1 MRCIV
6 VGLGVQG
13 EKRAICA
20 GKDYVSSVDPV
31 NPKADFKKIQDVP
44 LIAYDA
50 ALVCV
55 PDNQKFHI
63 IKYLIKNQKHILIEK
78 PLLTNNLN
86 MIKNIE
92 KMAKQMK
99 VVCYTAY
106 NHRFEPHYIR
116 MKKLIT
122 SGKLGK
128 IYSCR
133 MFYGNGTARLVKNSK
148 WRDKDQGVLTDLG
161 SHLLDTTKFWWD
173 DIGEKFKFYSK
184 NCFENRSPDHVII
197 GSEESS
203 PRIELEMSLVMW
215 RNHFTCDVLAEKGS
229 AHISSLCKWGPP
241 TFVYR
246 KRVLP
251 SGKPIERKITLKKK
265 DPTWILEYEY
275 FKNICKKSQKT
286 DLSRDYWILKV
297 LQKIQRGK

>member
-1 MRCIV
+1 
-6 VGLGVQG
+6 
-13 EKRAICA
+13 
-20 GKDYVSSVDPV
+20 
-31 NPKADFKKIQDVP
+31 
-44 LIAYDA
+44 
-50 ALVCV
+50 
-55 PDNQKFHI
+55 
-63 IKYLIKNQKHILIEK
+63 
-78 PLLTNNLN
+78 

-173 DIGEKFKFYSK
+173 DIGEKFKFYSE

-229 AHISSLCKWGPP
+229 AHISSLCKWGPT

-265 DPTWILEYEY
+265 DPTWVLEYEY